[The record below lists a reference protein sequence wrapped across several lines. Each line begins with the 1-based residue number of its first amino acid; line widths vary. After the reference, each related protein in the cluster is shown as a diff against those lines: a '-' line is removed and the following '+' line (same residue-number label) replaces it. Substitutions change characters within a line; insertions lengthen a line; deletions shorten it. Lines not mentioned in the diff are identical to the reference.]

1 MMNPKLFLVLLALLA
16 CASPMFG
23 AEMSGADEV
32 NKWVAITSGFAMAI
46 ASGLC
51 GLAQAKAV
59 ASSAEAMA
67 RNPGASAAIRFVLA
81 PQVAEQIGHGGGPQ
95 QFRRAEGQPAHGAK
109 LLLKLAGD
117 AGVEGEVSGVV
128 RTRRQ
133 LVDQQLAGSGQE
145 ELHAEHAHYA

>member
-67 RNPGASAAIRFVLA
+67 RNPGATAAIRFA
-81 PQVAEQIGHGGGPQ
+81 
-95 QFRRAEGQPAHGAK
+95 
-109 LLLKLAGD
+109 LLLGLILIESLALYTFAIIIVKVKLGA
-117 AGVEGEVSGVV
+117 
-128 RTRRQ
+128 
-133 LVDQQLAGSGQE
+133 
-145 ELHAEHAHYA
+145 